1 MKKHT
6 ASILAVMGA
15 VLVALLVV
23 IGFSI
28 VNSQTVSADPIETS
42 PPVTT
47 PIAPPHATVAPEVAT
62 KMNGKP
68 AKVRMARGI
77 KMHAPQ
83 KGLTSLAG
91 NGQGTG
97 CVKDYG
103 KPQQCLPLVSPAQAS
118 MPDMEMPWTCADV
131 VQLFPKGIA
140 VKKGKDTLKLDSN
153 GDGVACGRGDG

>member
-15 VLVALLVV
+15 VLIALLVV
-23 IGFSI
+23 VGISI
-28 VNSQTVSADPIETS
+28 TNQSVSAEPIDTA

-47 PIAPPHATVAPEVAT
+47 PIATPHETVAPEVA
-62 KMNGKP
+62 KEMNGKSGN
-68 AKVRMARGI
+68 VRMARGI
-77 KMHAPQ
+77 KMHPPQ

-91 NGQGTG
+91 NGQGNG

-103 KPQQCLPLVSPAQAS
+103 KPGQCLPLESPAQQA
-118 MPDMEMPWTCADV
+118 MPDMDHPWTCAEV
-131 VQLFPKGIA
+131 VQLFPKGLA